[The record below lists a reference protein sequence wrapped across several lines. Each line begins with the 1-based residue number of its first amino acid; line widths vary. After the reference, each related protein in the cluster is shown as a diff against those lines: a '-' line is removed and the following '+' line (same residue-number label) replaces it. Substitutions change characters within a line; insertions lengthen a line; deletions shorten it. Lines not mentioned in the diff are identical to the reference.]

1 MTVTSLHIWK
11 NNQSKLRT
19 KTWEMNVT
27 WNSIFADASDS
38 NLSDGG
44 NQLGYLIML
53 VGDDGKFSLL
63 NWQSK

>member
-44 NQLGYLIML
+44 NHLGYLIML

>member
-1 MTVTSLHIWK
+1 MTITSLHIWK
-11 NNQSKLRT
+11 NNQSKLHT
-19 KTWEMNVT
+19 KTWEMSVT